1 LVSFASISAARW
13 GWREAGMSV
22 GIGADRLVIASHNPG
37 KVREIAELVRPYGV
51 AVLSA
56 GDAGVPEP
64 EETGGSFAQNA
75 ALKARASASKARLPA
90 LADDSGLSVTA
101 LDGRPGIYS
110 ARWAGADKDF
120 AAAMQRVMD
129 ELGDADDR
137 SAAFMCAL
145 CLAWPSGMVRHY
157 QGRVDGTLVWPGRG
171 DKGFGY
177 DPIFVP
183 DGHAITFGEMDPV
196 EKHRISHRADAF
208 RKLVA
213 DVFDVDPVREG
224 GS

>member
-1 LVSFASISAARW
+1 
-13 GWREAGMSV
+13 MSV
-22 GIGADRLVIASHNPG
+22 GIGAARLVIASHNPG
-37 KVREIAELVRPYGV
+37 KVREIADLVRPHGV

-75 ALKARASASKARLPA
+75 ALKARACAFGSGLPS

-101 LDGRPGIYS
+101 LGGRPGIYS
-110 ARWAGADKDF
+110 ARWAGPEKDF
-120 AAAMQRVMD
+120 AVAMQRVMD
-129 ELGDADDR
+129 ELGERDDR
-137 SAAFMCAL
+137 SAAFICAL

-157 QGRVDGTLVWPGRG
+157 QGRVDGTLVWPARG

-183 DGHAITFGEMDPV
+183 DGHEVTFGEMDPAD
-196 EKHRISHRADAF
+196 KHRISHRADAF

-213 DVFDVDPVREG
+213 DVFDVDPAREG
-224 GS
+224 GR